1 MSLTL
6 ESIHRRATAQSTIDT
21 PLGEMLLVRTADG
34 LAGAWFSGQAH
45 HPGTLTAPVD
55 ADDAVLSDAAR
66 QLARYFAGQREPFDL
81 PLDLNG
87 TEFQRAVWTALRRIA
102 IGHTES
108 YGDIARQLGRPSA
121 VRAVGAAVGRN
132 PLSLIVPCHRVLGAD
147 GSLTGYAGG
156 TQRKKVLLEMELH
169 QHGLKRLA

>member
-6 ESIHRRATAQSTIDT
+6 ESIHGRATAQCTADT

-45 HPGTLTAPVD
+45 HPGTVAAPID

-66 QLARYFAGQREPFDL
+66 QLDCYFAGERGPFNL

-102 IGHTES
+102 IGHTQS

-121 VRAVGAAVGRN
+121 VRAVGAAVARN
-132 PLSLIVPCHRVLGAD
+132 PLSLFVPCHRVLGAD

-156 TQRKKVLLEMELH
+156 TQRKKALLEMELQ
-169 QHGLKRLA
+169 QHGLKSLA